1 MPKRFWT
8 FGLATFNL
16 YETMKHNLLIVDD
29 DSFFAKVIK
38 DDFSSDYFNCEI
50 ARNVAQARV
59 LCAHTSFDVVLLDN
73 NLPDGGGLDIVP
85 DILRVNDR
93 AKIILVT
100 AFPTFDS
107 AVQALKKGAYD
118 YVSKPVELDE
128 LKLSIERALRTSD
141 LEAVE
146 QVAVY
151 ERAKEREQSNIIG
164 TGKDFDD
171 VKELVFRAANSGA
184 SVLITGETGTGKNVV
199 AKAIHHHGSN
209 KNAPFIAVNCAA
221 LPESLIEAELFGVEK
236 GAFTGATNTRKGTFE
251 LADGGTLFL
260 DEIGEMPIALQA
272 KLLSALEDRLIR
284 RIGGEQFRA
293 VNVRIIAA
301 TNAEPE
307 KAIAEK
313 RFRQDLFYRL
323 SVIQIHL
330 KPLREQRASIPVLAK
345 HFIEQLAPN
354 RSVEISAAE
363 LDFLQSYDFR
373 GNVRELRNI
382 VERSL
387 IMGAGREI
395 FPSQI
400 VDYKPQAAFVETNQ
414 NMTLAESEKQ
424 IILNKFNFNNNNLAR
439 TAIALDISLSTLKRK
454 LREYGMR

>member
-1 MPKRFWT
+1 
-8 FGLATFNL
+8 
-16 YETMKHNLLIVDD
+16 MKHNLLIVDD
-29 DSFFAKVIK
+29 DSFFAQAIK
-38 DDFSSDYFNCEI
+38 DDFSSENLTCEI
-50 ARNVAQARV
+50 ARNVAQARA
-59 LCAHTSFDVVLLDN
+59 LCARTSFDVVLLDN

-93 AKIILVT
+93 AKIIFVT

-128 LKLSIERALRTSD
+128 LRLSIERALHTSD

-151 ERAKEREQSNIIG
+151 ERAKERENSNIIG

-171 VKELVFRAANSGA
+171 VKELVFRAANSA
-184 SVLITGETGTGKNVV
+184 APVLITGETGTGKNVV
-199 AKAIHHHGSN
+199 AKAIHHYGSN

-272 KLLSALEDRLIR
+272 KLLSALEDRSIR
-284 RIGGEQFRA
+284 RIGGEHFRA

-313 RFRQDLFYRL
+313 RFRGDLFYRL

-330 KPLREQRASIPVLAK
+330 KPLREQRASIPVLTK

-354 RSVEISAAE
+354 QNVEISAAE

-387 IMGAGREI
+387 IMGAGNEI

-400 VDYKPQAAFVETNQ
+400 VENKSKTAIIETNGDA
-414 NMTLAESEKQ
+414 TLAESEKKV
-424 IILNKFNFNNNNLAR
+424 ILNKFNINNNNLAR